1 MPQVARLQHLEA
13 GQDYRAEKM
22 DSVEGKGVAR
32 QRRDAWID
40 AHDPE
45 DLAAAYPALPGDGEV
60 PAEMLDE
67 VAAWALERA
76 DLIGFW
82 VAWHSAG
89 GFRALEAGGWHRATI
104 YRRVRRFRAV
114 FGAHPDEYRFG
125 WLRVEPRRLWD
136 RQLADRLAAA
146 TAPNPDPEG

>member
-1 MPQVARLQHLEA
+1 MEA

-22 DSVEGKGVAR
+22 ESVEGSGRAR
-32 QRRDAWID
+32 AKRDAWID
-40 AHDPE
+40 AQDPD
-45 DLAAAYPALPGDGEV
+45 DLAAAYPADASAPGDV
-60 PAEMLDE
+60 RDE

-104 YRRVRRFRAV
+104 FRRVRRFRAV

-125 WLRVEPRRLWD
+125 WLRVEPRKLWGAH
-136 RQLADRLAAA
+136 LAGRLAAA
-146 TAPNPDPEG
+146 GDDEQ